1 MADAVIVTGA
11 TPRRASQKIL
21 AVAMFAVVTLHAGLL
36 LVLGSP
42 AVRASRLCTAAIP
55 ILAAGC
61 ALWRAR
67 RLPAREQLPWM
78 WLSATLLLWA
88 TGHLVE
94 TFVGHSSQASNLAA
108 DPSDI
113 FYLTAA
119 FPLLLAIA
127 RTSRTESIQEIF
139 LLDLSQVALA
149 FALTYYRL
157 FRMSMPAAA
166 ASSAMLKIYIAEC
179 VLLSTAALLRLVSWS
194 TLEERRR
201 MRWLCTVLWIYLP
214 VELSMDY
221 ATDRWHLRSGT
232 LLDLLW
238 SVPFLFAG
246 WGALYLPM
254 DERPAGQRKRM
265 SPGRMLIESLCP
277 MLITAGIFVLAA
289 SIMSQHPRVALG
301 SIFWLLLVQGLHA
314 GVVQANYLEAQNQ
327 LLERGE
333 ELKQA
338 NAGLERLSQLDPLT
352 GISNR
357 RLFTAALEDAWMVAI
372 RRRAPI
378 AVLMIDVDFFKGV
391 NDLHGHAY
399 GDECLISIAKML
411 TQETGRPG
419 DLPARYGGEEFILL
433 LPQTDSAGANTVAER
448 MQKTIAVSGIVNQAS
463 PFQQKLTV
471 SIGIGVS
478 APQPGMDAG
487 ALVKTADEALYEAKR
502 TGRNRI
508 CARIL

>member
-1 MADAVIVTGA
+1 
-11 TPRRASQKIL
+11 
-21 AVAMFAVVTLHAGLL
+21 
-36 LVLGSP
+36 
-42 AVRASRLCTAAIP
+42 
-55 ILAAGC
+55 
-61 ALWRAR
+61 
-67 RLPAREQLPWM
+67 
-78 WLSATLLLWA
+78 
-88 TGHLVE
+88 
-94 TFVGHSSQASNLAA
+94 
-108 DPSDI
+108 
-113 FYLTAA
+113 
-119 FPLLLAIA
+119 
-127 RTSRTESIQEIF
+127 
-139 LLDLSQVALA
+139 
-149 FALTYYRL
+149 
-157 FRMSMPAAA
+157 
-166 ASSAMLKIYIAEC
+166 
-179 VLLSTAALLRLVSWS
+179 
-194 TLEERRR
+194 
-201 MRWLCTVLWIYLP
+201 
-214 VELSMDY
+214 
-221 ATDRWHLRSGT
+221 
-232 LLDLLW
+232 
-238 SVPFLFAG
+238 
-246 WGALYLPM
+246 
-254 DERPAGQRKRM
+254 
-265 SPGRMLIESLCP
+265 

-357 RLFTAALEDAWMVAI
+357 RLFTAALEDAWMLAI

-508 CARIL
+508 CAHIL